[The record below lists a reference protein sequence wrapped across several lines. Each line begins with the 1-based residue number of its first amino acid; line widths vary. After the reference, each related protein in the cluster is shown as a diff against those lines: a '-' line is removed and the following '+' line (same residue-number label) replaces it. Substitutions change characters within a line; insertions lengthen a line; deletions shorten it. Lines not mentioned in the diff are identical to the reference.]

1 MSKSM
6 CFHVYDKTT
15 TLSIPQP
22 AEKKMQKKE
31 QYTKHKRAFT
41 LAHVQVF
48 LFVNWGL

>member
-22 AEKKMQKKE
+22 AKNMYKIKCKKGTKK
-31 QYTKHKRAFT
+31 
-41 LAHVQVF
+41 
-48 LFVNWGL
+48 